1 MSLRLDGRWLALS
14 LFPIGS
20 SVICEKRSRRKELAV
35 YCSARALESFVLCAI
50 AWGWIP
56 RRMQYKRF
64 DIVLFSLGVG
74 LIMHCYND
82 SEGDYR

>member
-1 MSLRLDGRWLALS
+1 M
-14 LFPIGS
+14 
-20 SVICEKRSRRKELAV
+20 

-64 DIVLFSLGVG
+64 DVVLFSLGVG